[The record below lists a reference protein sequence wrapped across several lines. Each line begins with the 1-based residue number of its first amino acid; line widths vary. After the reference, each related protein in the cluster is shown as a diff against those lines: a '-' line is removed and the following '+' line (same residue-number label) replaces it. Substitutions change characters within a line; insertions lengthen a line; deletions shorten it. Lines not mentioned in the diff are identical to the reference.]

1 MQFIKLYNKITSSA
15 KKSKKIKKNDFLNI
29 LDDFDSSFYEKI
41 LNKEEFLRF
50 YNFFSEID
58 VDHPHLEELF
68 SPVLDDLNRM
78 HDLYAALKELNKCRP
93 HELDLFFEFCRY
105 IKNKNRWFEVL
116 KKIDSP
122 SVNLLNMRFVS
133 CDKKRNNLRQNKKVQ
148 GISLSTLLSR
158 DFSEWQN
165 VPSNFDFFHINGKH
179 YEMYLSKAK
188 LKASAYDRLGCQ
200 FLGDEV
206 RKNAKTFENL
216 YGVTNH
222 GFRRVTMTLAAAI
235 LAKTHSYEYAPFKS
249 SNTGLT
255 NALSSS
261 EMIASINVFKSK
273 YFLEILNNTVNSY
286 CSQVAANDGVID
298 HSLLKPLSLSC
309 SESDFNPT
317 FPKRPESSRLHP
329 TTDSCEYS
337 PRSYPL
343 HDFWPLA
350 SKKVKNIIELL
361 ESHPA
366 TGGRAI
372 FDSYRVITPSFLLKF
387 PGSHAQLSKKLTDFV
402 LTISEI
408 INPIIIGEKNGKC
421 YFVSYWH

>member
-1 MQFIKLYNKITSSA
+1 MQFIKLYNKITSSV
-15 KKSKKIKKNDFLNI
+15 KKSKKIEKNDFLNI
-29 LDDFDSSFYEKI
+29 LDDFNSSFYENI
-41 LNKEEFLRF
+41 LSKEEFSRF

-68 SPVLDDLNRM
+68 STILDDLNRIS
-78 HDLYAALKELNKCRP
+78 DLYIALNELNECRSVD
-93 HELDLFFEFCRY
+93 LDLFFEFCRY
-105 IKNKNRWFEVL
+105 IKTKNRWFEVL

-122 SVNLLNMRFVS
+122 SVNLLNMRFVPCS
-133 CDKKRNNLRQNKKVQ
+133 KKRNNLRQNKKVQ
-148 GISLSTLLSR
+148 SISLSTLLSR
-158 DFSEWQN
+158 DFDEWQS
-165 VPSNFDFFHINGKH
+165 VSSNFDFFHINGKH

-188 LKASAYDRLGCQ
+188 SKASTYDRLGCQ

-222 GFRRVTMTLAAAI
+222 GFRRITMTLTAAI
-235 LAKTHSYEYAPFKS
+235 LSKTHSYEYVPLKS
-249 SNTGLT
+249 TSSV
-255 NALSSS
+255 AL
-261 EMIASINVFKSK
+261 INVFKSK
-273 YFLEILNNTVNSY
+273 SFLEILNNIVNLY
-286 CSQVAANDGVID
+286 CSQVAANGGVID
-298 HSLLKPLSLSC
+298 YSLLKPLSY
-309 SESDFNPT
+309 SESELYPIC
-317 FPKRPESSRLHP
+317 
-329 TTDSCEYS
+329 CEYN

-408 INPIIIGEKNGKC
+408 INPIILGEKNGKC

>member
-15 KKSKKIKKNDFLNI
+15 KKSKKVAKTVVRCEV
-29 LDDFDSSFYEKI
+29 LDDFNSSFYEKI
-41 LNKEEFLRF
+41 LSKEEFSRF

-58 VDHPHLEELF
+58 ASHPHLEELF
-68 SPVLDDLNRM
+68 FPILDDLNRI
-78 HDLYAALKELNKCRP
+78 HDLYVALNELDKCRP
-93 HELDLFFEFCRY
+93 IDLDLFFEFCQY
-105 IKNKNRWFEVL
+105 IKTKNRWFEVL

-122 SVNLLNMRFVS
+122 SINLLNMRFVP
-133 CDKKRNNLRQNKKVQ
+133 CGKKRNDLRQNKKVQ
-148 GISLSTLLSR
+148 NISLSTLLSR
-158 DFSEWQN
+158 DPSEWKS
-165 VPSNFDFFHINGKH
+165 VSSNFDFFHINGKH
-179 YEMYLSKAK
+179 YDRYLSKAK
-188 LKASAYDRLGCQ
+188 SKASAYDSLGCQ

-222 GFRRVTMTLAAAI
+222 GFRRITMTLTAAI
-235 LAKTHSYEYAPFKS
+235 LSKTHSYEYVVTS
-249 SNTGLT
+249 SV
-255 NALSSS
+255 
-261 EMIASINVFKSK
+261 ASIKVLKSK
-273 YFLEILNNTVNSY
+273 TFLEILNNIVNLY
-286 CSQVAANDGVID
+286 CSQVSANGGVID
-298 HSLLKPLSLSC
+298 YSILKPL
-309 SESDFNPT
+309 PH
-317 FPKRPESSRLHP
+317 PEPEFHP
-329 TTDSCEYS
+329 ICCEYN

-387 PGSHAQLSKKLTDFV
+387 PGSHAHLSKKLTDFV

>member
-15 KKSKKIKKNDFLNI
+15 KNSKKIKKNDFLNI
-29 LDDFDSSFYEKI
+29 LDDFNSSFYEKI
-41 LNKEEFLRF
+41 LSKEEFLRF

-68 SPVLDDLNRM
+68 SPILDDLNGM
-78 HDLYAALKELNKCRP
+78 YDLYVALNELNKCRP
-93 HELDLFFEFCRY
+93 TDLDLFFEFCRY
-105 IKNKNRWFEVL
+105 IKTKNRWFEVL

-133 CDKKRNNLRQNKKVQ
+133 CNKKRNNLRQNKKVQ
-148 GISLSTLLSR
+148 SISLSTLLSR

-165 VPSNFDFFHINGKH
+165 VSSNFDFFHINGKH
-179 YEMYLSKAK
+179 YETYLSKAK
-188 LKASAYDRLGCQ
+188 LKASAYDKLGCQ

-222 GFRRVTMTLAAAI
+222 GFRRITMTLTAAI
-235 LAKTHSYEYAPFKS
+235 LAKTHSYEYAPLKS
-249 SNTGLT
+249 T
-255 NALSSS
+255 SSV
-261 EMIASINVFKSK
+261 ASINVFKSK
-273 YFLEILNNTVNSY
+273 CFLEILNNIVNLY

-298 HSLLKPLSLSC
+298 HSLLKPLSY
-309 SESDFNPT
+309 SESELYPPLYT
-317 FPKRPESSRLHP
+317 I
-329 TTDSCEYS
+329 TDSCEYS

-402 LTISEI
+402 LTISKI

-421 YFVSYWH
+421 YFVSCWH

>member
-1 MQFIKLYNKITSSA
+1 
-15 KKSKKIKKNDFLNI
+15 LNECR
-29 LDDFDSSFYEKI
+29 S
-41 LNKEEFLRF
+41 
-50 YNFFSEID
+50 
-58 VDHPHLEELF
+58 VD
-68 SPVLDDLNRM
+68 
-78 HDLYAALKELNKCRP
+78 
-93 HELDLFFEFCRY
+93 LDLFFEFCRY
-105 IKNKNRWFEVL
+105 IKTKNRWFEVL

-122 SVNLLNMRFVS
+122 SVNLLNMRFVPCS
-133 CDKKRNNLRQNKKVQ
+133 KKRNNLRQNKKVQ
-148 GISLSTLLSR
+148 SISLSTLLSR
-158 DFSEWQN
+158 DFGEWQS
-165 VPSNFDFFHINGKH
+165 VSSNFDFFYINGKH

-188 LKASAYDRLGCQ
+188 SKASTYDRLGCQ

-222 GFRRVTMTLAAAI
+222 GFRRITMTLTAAI
-235 LAKTHSYEYAPFKS
+235 LSKTHSYEYVPLKS
-249 SNTGLT
+249 TSSV
-255 NALSSS
+255 AL
-261 EMIASINVFKSK
+261 INVFKSK
-273 YFLEILNNTVNSY
+273 SFLEILNNIVNLY
-286 CSQVAANDGVID
+286 CSQVAANGGVID
-298 HSLLKPLSLSC
+298 YSLLKPLSY
-309 SESDFNPT
+309 SESEFDPIC
-317 FPKRPESSRLHP
+317 
-329 TTDSCEYS
+329 CEYD

-408 INPIIIGEKNGKC
+408 INPIILGEKNGKC

>member
-1 MQFIKLYNKITSSA
+1 MQFIKLYNKITSST
-15 KKSKKIKKNDFLNI
+15 KKSKKIKKNVFLNI
-29 LDDFDSSFYEKI
+29 LDDFNYSFYEKI
-41 LNKEEFLRF
+41 LSKEEFLRF

-78 HDLYAALKELNKCRP
+78 HDLYVALNELNKCRP
-93 HELDLFFEFCRY
+93 TDLDLFFEFCRY
-105 IKNKNRWFEVL
+105 IKTKNRWFEVL

-133 CDKKRNNLRQNKKVQ
+133 CNKKRNNLRQNKKVQ
-148 GISLSTLLSR
+148 SISLSTLLSR
-158 DFSEWQN
+158 DFSEWQS
-165 VPSNFDFFHINGKH
+165 VSSNFDFFHINGKH

-188 LKASAYDRLGCQ
+188 SKASVYDRLGCQ

-222 GFRRVTMTLAAAI
+222 GFRRITMTSAAAI

-249 SNTGLT
+249 SNTELT

-273 YFLEILNNTVNSY
+273 RFLEILNNIVNLY

-298 HSLLKPLSLSC
+298 HSLLKPLSYLE
-309 SESDFNPT
+309 SE
-317 FPKRPESSRLHP
+317 LYP
-329 TTDSCEYS
+329 TTLESELYPTTESCEYS

-350 SKKVKNIIELL
+350 SKKVKNIINLL

-372 FDSYRVITPSFLLKF
+372 FDSYRVITPSFFLKF

-408 INPIIIGEKNGKC
+408 INPIILGEKNGKC